1 MIQPVSLAD
10 RLAVLRDALPAFEGI
25 TEVLHQ
31 AQGPE
36 LAQVL
41 TLFDTVSSEGAR
53 ARTATVA
60 EAVRRDEA
68 EPTLNTWIRR
78 HAPSLQQGGAGQTA
92 RLVTEAMKSAHH
104 WTTGS
109 SAPDP
114 ESPIGIIWDAVSESA
129 APEGA
134 GEHDAADGG
143 SGSDPGSGSDTESGP
158 AESSAGATEAD
169 PESGAHDVSEPC
181 ADAPI
186 PAPTPALTP
195 VNGLAVLS
203 EMRILEKRLR
213 PEAIPTVTKILIEL
227 AREWGPAHMRR
238 LRPRLLADYGLDG
251 ELDDL
256 QGKLARGAHLS
267 SPEVESGD
275 LTDYRMSLTPAQAAA
290 LEAAIG
296 PFSKPVPN
304 PVTGERDLRPVGQR
318 RAEALIDL
326 CQQAL
331 AAQLDIGGEGVTGAY
346 AAVHVNI
353 NLEELRRLTG
363 CIDAME
369 AFGAAAEAR
378 STLSIRLGEGW
389 DSASEAAAARFR
401 DLFSGEVLG
410 STAAGTLLS
419 PSMLRLMAC
428 AAHLIPHVLGSNG
441 EQLDQGEEIRLF
453 NKAQRRKL
461 LRRDK
466 HCTYP
471 GCDRPGAWTRAH
483 HVLHWFDGGW
493 SDLDNAA
500 LLCEHHHGV
509 VHARRLW
516 AEVRPTPNEQGRYV
530 IWDLTVG
537 SYDQEVRRRR
547 AERALHD
554 PPPMTPQLWEEL
566 ARANLSDDG
575 TERRW
580 ADDLA
585 REAAALAPEDPEPIS
600 PQELDALRR
609 SGNWATWFEGH
620 GDSGGARG
628 QQHPAPAA

>member
-1 MIQPVSLAD
+1 MSQPVSLAD
-10 RLAVLRDALPAFEGI
+10 RLAVLREALPAFEGI

-36 LAQVL
+36 LAEVL
-41 TLFDTVSSEGAR
+41 TLFDTVASEGAR
-53 ARTATVA
+53 ARIATVA

-109 SAPDP
+109 AEPDP

-129 APEGA
+129 TPEVPSEDDVVA
-134 GEHDAADGG
+134 
-143 SGSDPGSGSDTESGP
+143 
-158 AESSAGATEAD
+158 
-169 PESGAHDVSEPC
+169 ESGAHDVSGPC

-186 PAPTPALTP
+186 PAPIPALTP

-203 EMRILEKRLR
+203 EMRVLEKRLR

-238 LRPRLLADYGLDG
+238 LRPRLLADFGLDG

-378 STLSIRLGEGW
+378 SRLSIRLGEGW

-419 PSMLRLMAC
+419 PSMLRQMAC

-516 AEVRPTPNEQGRYV
+516 ADVRSTPNEQGRYV

-537 SYDQEVRRRR
+537 SYDQEVRRRQ

-554 PPPMTPQLWEEL
+554 PPTMTPQLWEEL
-566 ARANLSDDG
+566 ARATLSHDP
-575 TERRW
+575 TERLW
-580 ADDLA
+580 ADFLA
-585 REAAALAPEDPEPIS
+585 REHEGWSFSPSEDLDPLTDA
-600 PQELDALRR
+600 ELMSLRR
-609 SGNWATWFEGH
+609 SGTWATWFEGA
-620 GDSGGARG
+620 GDSGEPRG